1 MSEIKILANKLFKK
15 NTPLIH
21 LTLSFFRFLGSK
33 LKQIY
38 VEIFMLKFSEYTL
51 SISIKHLCKFINYL
65 FSKKDLF
72 NIKAQ
77 YEIWHD
83 ELPDTHR
90 ILLRSSG
97 SVLCDCSM
105 SWLVRVFQRS
115 ISTVRDFL
123 SVARASRWDCRSR
136 MSDCSGRIVSSSFPS
151 CGETHIQRQ
160 IVRYVSTYSEHGNSV
175 STNLTILSCLMLK

>member
-1 MSEIKILANKLFKK
+1 
-15 NTPLIH
+15 
-21 LTLSFFRFLGSK
+21 
-33 LKQIY
+33 
-38 VEIFMLKFSEYTL
+38 MLKFSEYTL

-115 ISTVRDFL
+115 ISTVSDFL

-151 CGETHIQRQ
+151 CGETHTASDSQICQHLLRARKQCQHKSYHTQLLNVKVVNKIISKIQNKHSQ
-160 IVRYVSTYSEHGNSV
+160 LI
-175 STNLTILSCLMLK
+175 